1 MVLLLAVLCL
11 LLLLLLR
18 LLLLAVLCLLL
29 ALILVL
35 VICHFVLRFSAH
47 GKNRKKYCFVCG
59 EKQYRN
65 SGFLSLEFH
74 RSCYKSRNAFS

>member
-18 LLLLAVLCLLL
+18 LLLLPVLCLLL

-74 RSCYKSRNAFS
+74 RSCHKSRNAFS